1 MIIPILIAVVVAASL
16 VVILMLV
23 RSAKGAKKSENVDE
37 KIKKKGKNSIIKEA
51 EKKLSH
57 DPHNVEALETLG
69 DLYFA
74 DKNWE
79 KTWAI
84 YKTLYDISSVHT
96 EVSIP
101 KTALRMG
108 IGAYFLKREQDAIN
122 ALMLAVKKDPESYDA
137 NFYLGRALY
146 DKGVYDKAI
155 YCFKKTKLI
164 NPQTNDANEYIA
176 FSLFKLQKYRDA
188 LPFLKR
194 VLEEQPNNKEILFDM
209 AVAMSETGMGDKAL
223 KVFMH
228 LRPDPVFGGQSCIEA
243 GRMHERSRDF
253 AAAIQDYEIGMKLVS
268 IPEPQMLQIKYRC
281 ANCYIQSK
289 DISKGLALLK
299 QIQVVK
305 SGYKD
310 VDSLVTRYS
319 ELNQNKNLQVY
330 LLAGTSDFVA
340 LCRRFMSVYH
350 KDAFV
355 KVEDVQVGSE
365 CVELIAEIESSKWSA
380 KELYRFYRTQT
391 IIGDIYIRE
400 FHSKIRDSKCDNGV
414 CVTMGS
420 FSESCHK
427 FCEGRPIDL
436 VEKEELSKVL
446 KKINLL
452 G

>member
-1 MIIPILIAVVVAASL
+1 MIIPILVAIVVAASL

-23 RSAKGAKKSENVDE
+23 RSAKTAKKGENVDE
-37 KIKKKGKNSIIKEA
+37 KIKKKGKSSIIKDA

-69 DLYFA
+69 DLYYA

-96 EVSIP
+96 EISIP
-101 KTALRMG
+101 KTVLRMG
-108 IGAYFLKREQDAIN
+108 VGAYYLQKDPDAVN
-122 ALMLAVKKDPESYDA
+122 ALMLAVKKDPESYEA
-137 NFYLGRALY
+137 NYYLGRALY

-155 YCFKKTKLI
+155 FCFKKTKI
-164 NPQTNDANEYIA
+164 IKPNSNDANEFIA
-176 FSLFKLQKYRDA
+176 FSLFKLQKYRDS

-194 VLEEQPNNKEILFDM
+194 VLEEQPNNKEVLFDM
-209 AVAMSETGMGDKAL
+209 AVAMSETGMSDKAL

-228 LRPDPVFGGQSCIEA
+228 LRPDPVFGPQACIEA
-243 GRMHERSRDF
+243 GRMHERTREF
-253 AAAIQDYEIGMKLVS
+253 ALAIQDYEIGMKLAAV
-268 IPEPQMLQIKYRC
+268 PEQQALQIKYRC
-281 ANCYIQSK
+281 ANCYIQNK
-289 DISKGLALLK
+289 DISKGLTILK

-330 LLAGTSDFVA
+330 LMAGTSDFVA

-355 KVEDVQVGSE
+355 KVEDVQVTSE

-391 IIGDIYIRE
+391 VIGDIYIRE

-414 CVTMGS
+414 CVTMGN

-436 VEKEELSKVL
+436 VEKDELSKVL